1 MKYRIKISRTD
12 FDELKKLVLVDH
24 PKESAAF
31 ALAGIAFLKNVTDII
46 VRRPIAIPKELFV
59 IQEKLHLNV
68 SSKAINGLIALC
80 ETNQLGAVICHSHPE
95 DIPYSASDDIGEKRI
110 SDVLRQYI
118 PKNAPTASLV
128 FFPNGVRGRI
138 WLPGATRPVP
148 ISEIIIIGESIKII
162 SLDASS
168 KVEIFDPELFDRQ
181 VPALGEKGQG
191 RIRSVKVGIVGV
203 GGTGSPTAEQL
214 VRLGVQDIVLVD
226 KDIFEKSNLTRV
238 YGTFA
243 GDVPKKQFK
252 WLSPPKK
259 VQLVAR
265 HLKNINPKVTLC
277 PICKD
282 IVMPDAARVLLD
294 RDIIFLCTDNLWSR
308 SVVNE
313 LSYRYFI
320 PIINMGVRIDARDGI
335 IIGATGVVDVIRPDL
350 PCLWCKGA
358 LDADRIAAESLPIG
372 ERNSRIR
379 EGYVQDVG
387 SLAPSVVS
395 LTTTVSGFAVTT
407 FLQLVTGFMGQ
418 PGSVERLNY
427 DICSNRVNPG
437 RTKGLDKC
445 ICKKVRAHG
454 DLK

>member
-31 ALAGIAFLKNVTDII
+31 ALAGVACLKNITDII

-59 IQEKLHLNV
+59 IQEELHLNV

-95 DIPYSASDDIGEKRI
+95 DIPYSDSDDIGEKRI
-110 SDVLRQYI
+110 VDVLRQYI

-128 FFPNGVRGRI
+128 FFPHGVWGRI
-138 WLPGATRPVP
+138 WVPGATHPVP
-148 ISEIIIIGESIKII
+148 ISEIIVIGESIKII

-168 KVEIFDPELFDRQ
+168 EVETFDPELFDRQ

-191 RIRSVKVGIVGV
+191 HIRSVKVGIVGV

-252 WLSPPKK
+252 WLSSPRK
-259 VQLVAR
+259 VQLLVR
-265 HLKNINPKVTLC
+265 HLKNINPKVALY

-320 PIINMGVRIDARDGI
+320 PIINMGVRIDARDGA
-335 IIGATGVVDVIRPDL
+335 IIGATGVVDVLRPDL

-358 LDADRIAAESLPIG
+358 LDADRIAAESLPAG

-379 EGYVQDVG
+379 EGYVQDAG

-395 LTTTVSGFAVTT
+395 LTTTISGFAVTT

-418 PGSVERLNY
+418 PGLVERLNY

-437 RTKGLDKC
+437 RTKALDKC
-445 ICKKVRAHG
+445 ICKKVRAYG